1 MRMKYR
7 FMLLLLP
14 LALLLAACAGAQTEP
29 APSPTLEPPPTAAPT
44 EAPAAEAPQEEAPAA
59 GGEARTFAI
68 DPAASQ
74 ASYTVDE
81 EFFSGAVERLGK
93 TLGFFTAIGVT
104 DQVEGELSLIFDPSP
119 LLSRGEFRVDI
130 SALTSDDQRR
140 DNRIREQH
148 LESLRFPITTFKPT
162 AIENFPGDYT
172 EGQPVT
178 FDVSGEM
185 TIRNV
190 TQPMTFAVTATLD
203 GSTLSGTATGTLLM
217 TDYGFDPPEIPNF
230 MTAENEVLVTIDF
243 TAVEVE
249 S

>member
-1 MRMKYR
+1 MLMKYR
-7 FMLLLLP
+7 LLILVFP
-14 LALLLAACAGAQTEP
+14 LALILAACAGQTDP
-29 APSPTLEPPPTAAPT
+29 APAPTPETQPTAAPT

-59 GGEARTFAI
+59 GSEARTFAI

-93 TLGFFTAIGVT
+93 TLGFFTAVGVT
-104 DQVEGELSLIFDPSP
+104 DQVEGELSLTFDPAP
-119 LLSRGEFRVDI
+119 LLSGGEFRVDI

-140 DNRIREQH
+140 DDRIREQH
-148 LESLRFPITTFKPT
+148 LESLRFPIATFKPT
-162 AIENFPGDYT
+162 AIENFPADYT

-178 FDVSGEM
+178 FDLAGEM
-185 TIRNV
+185 TIRDI

-203 GSTLSGTATGTLLM
+203 GNTLSGTATGTLLM
-217 TDYGFDPPEIPNF
+217 TDYGFDPPAIQNF
-230 MTAENEVLVTIDF
+230 MTAENEVLVTVDF
-243 TAVEVE
+243 TATEVG